1 MDIDKKYIENS
12 IAQWIN
18 DYETENNISILDIKK
33 NQYNYILM
41 QIYDNVIKRIYLL
54 ISDKSIIDIPDI
66 VIEYITDLY
75 IQLSFKYNKSIT
87 ISGYSYILGINYS
100 TIVMNCTDTC
110 NKEYIYA
117 DINTHKSVNISS
129 VFEYS
134 ENDKKQ
140 ILIRVSNSII
150 RECYKTV
157 IQTAEHN
164 LAEMSIDN
172 NIGALAI
179 GKIKYGWMEGKKA
192 QLETALLEKTVPAS
206 ALLEDYKRLYA
217 EKQIESSNQ

>member
-12 IAQWIN
+12 ISQWIIE
-18 DYETENNISILDIKK
+18 YETDNNISILDIKK

-54 ISDKSIIDIPDI
+54 ISNKSIIDIPDI
-66 VIEYITDLY
+66 IIEYITDLY

-117 DINTHKSVNISS
+117 DINIFT
-129 VFEYS
+129 
-134 ENDKKQ
+134 
-140 ILIRVSNSII
+140 SIYV
-150 RECYKTV
+150 YKH
-157 IQTAEHN
+157 I
-164 LAEMSIDN
+164 
-172 NIGALAI
+172 
-179 GKIKYGWMEGKKA
+179 
-192 QLETALLEKTVPAS
+192 
-206 ALLEDYKRLYA
+206 YA
-217 EKQIESSNQ
+217 CIFIT